1 MTPDQARIFASAL
14 NAAAD
19 IAEHEGRDLVAAD
32 IDCFVAADDAARADL
47 AAVIAKAVED
57 HD

>member
-1 MTPDQARIFASAL
+1 MTPDQARIYANAL

-19 IAEHEGRDLVAAD
+19 IAEHEGRDLVAGD
-32 IDCFVAADDAARADL
+32 IDCFVAAADVARADL
-47 AAVIAKAVED
+47 VAVIEKAATD